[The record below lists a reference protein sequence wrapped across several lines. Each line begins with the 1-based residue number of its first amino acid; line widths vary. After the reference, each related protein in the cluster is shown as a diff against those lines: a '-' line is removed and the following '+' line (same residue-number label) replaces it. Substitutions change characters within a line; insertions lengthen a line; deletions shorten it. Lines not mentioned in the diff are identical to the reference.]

1 MTQRT
6 FLDYIGL
13 KRFLS
18 RLKAIIPTKTSELQN
33 DSGYLTQH
41 NPVDSSLS
49 ETSEN
54 AVQNKVV
61 KGALDG
67 KSDTGHTHTASE
79 VSGLSAVATSGSY
92 NDLSNTPTIPTVNN
106 ATLTIQKNGSTVKT
120 FTANASSNV
129 TANITVPTAV
139 SELTNDS
146 GYLTSASS
154 LDSSKLT
161 GTIDIARL
169 PKGALERLVT
179 VANQTARFAL
189 TTSDVQLGD
198 TVKQLDTGVM
208 YIVTDETKLNS
219 ADGYTE
225 YTAGSATSVP
235 WSGVTGK
242 PSSFTPSSHT
252 HGNVTNDGKLPT
264 ASRALITDSSKNIT
278 VSSVSDT
285 ELGYLSGVTSSV
297 QTQLNGKAASSHTHL
312 TSDVTDL
319 LSGNHTWTGDN
330 TFSKTIISQSN
341 EVLSTTSTSIGI
353 GETPANEQQKV
364 FNFKDKNNDS
374 LSYFRHLYKTT
385 GASQLDFIV
394 RNKFASGSPSTSGT
408 IGYTSFSLELGSD
421 GSKTGTLQATF
432 KPSATSTYDLGTSSY
447 KWRKVYSD
455 DVVHTSGDESVSGTK
470 SFNSDLNLNY
480 ASTDVDDI
488 VNSVAG
494 SATLDNFVHMT
505 GNETVNGIKSF
516 PDGVIANV
524 TGSATSA
531 TNDGSGN
538 VITST
543 YGKLGAANTW
553 TENNT
558 FYKQVCLTKVND
570 TSLQSKNSRAELG
583 ETNLSGDTYTQIS
596 FEDKN
601 GDNFGYLRQVY
612 GADGNNGF
620 HFFVRNKFLNG
631 VPDTTGTV
639 DYSYFGLRL
648 NPDKS
653 KEAVFKASLRPY
665 DSTYAYNL
673 GDATYQWNNLY
684 AKNYYYNGVAWG
696 LDKANVWTGDNTY
709 STSIIYQSNH
719 ALGNLPQSDNSQ
731 TALKI
736 NDSAG
741 TNYLAQMATFQNT
754 DATGLRITIRDKF
767 DSNGFSPSGSNRNKY
782 FNFLQNAANQGYI
795 RWDGYVNNSIIP
807 LADNTYALG
816 TSTNKWKT
824 LNGINPGAL
833 SLPDGNASN
842 SIAVDITDWYIQ
854 DPDYP
859 DDPTKKILDA
869 TNHIVKTTVPGW
881 LHIIFPNVAGNWA
894 YARQYAAG
902 VNMDLQRIAD
912 GVASSDFAVVDFIF
926 PIYSSCYVRIKAKTA
941 TVRIFPCQGNV

>member
-6 FLDYIGL
+6 FLDYTGL

-49 ETSEN
+49 DTSEN

-61 KGALDG
+61 KDALDG

-146 GYLTSASS
+146 GYLTSASN

-208 YIVTDETKLNS
+208 YIVTDETKLSS

-264 ASRALITDSSKNIT
+264 ASRALISDSSKNIT
-278 VSSVSDT
+278 VSSVTDT

-297 QTQLNGKAASSHTHL
+297 QTQLNGKSASNHVHGSITNDGKLGTASRALVTDSSKKIAVSTVTATELGYVSGVTSAIQTQLNGKSASNHVHGNITNDGKVGTTANKPLITGTGGVVQAGSFGTAANTFCEGNDSRLSDARTPVAHTHV
-312 TSDVTDL
+312 TADVTDL
-319 LSGNHTWTGDN
+319 LSNTHTWT
-330 TFSKTIISQSN
+330 SQ
-341 EVLSTTSTSIGI
+341 
-353 GETPANEQQKV
+353 Q
-364 FNFKDKNNDS
+364 
-374 LSYFRHLYKTT
+374 SY
-385 GASQLDFIV
+385 
-394 RNKFASGSPSTSGT
+394 
-408 IGYTSFSLELGSD
+408 
-421 GSKTGTLQATF
+421 
-432 KPSATSTYDLGTSSY
+432 
-447 KWRKVYSD
+447 
-455 DVVHTSGDESVSGTK
+455 
-470 SFNSDLNLNY
+470 NSDLNLNY
-480 ASTDVDDI
+480 ANTDVDDI

-531 TNDGSGN
+531 TQDGSGN
-538 VITST
+538 VISTT
-543 YGKLGAANTW
+543 YGKLGANNTW
-553 TENNT
+553 
-558 FYKQVCLTKVND
+558 
-570 TSLQSKNSRAELG
+570 SG
-583 ETNLSGDTYTQIS
+583 TNYYNRLIS
-596 FEDKN
+596 FLSDFSIGTSPSADKSGGFNFTN
-601 GDNFGYLRQVY
+601 GTSTIGLVSTNQL
-612 GADGNNGF
+612 
-620 HFFVRNKFLNG
+620 
-631 VPDTTGTV
+631 TTGTTYILQQAGNKFTNGVLDPNGTWKTANFQVGVRANGDRFVYTDGTWRSNLTPYV
-639 DYSYFGLRL
+639 DPGESESYM
-648 NPDKS
+648 
-653 KEAVFKASLRPY
+653 SLGT
-665 DSTYAYNL
+665 STN
-673 GDATYQWNNLY
+673 QWYNLY
-684 AKNYYYNGVAWG
+684 AKNYYYNGTPWG
-696 LDKANVWTGDNTY
+696 LDKINVW
-709 STSIIYQSNH
+709 SNNQVFEGFNGGRTLSLRRAYL
-719 ALGNLPQSDNSQ
+719 ALGDPPPASGFTEIGTYTFCDKNNANFGFMNLRDHANGN
-731 TALKI
+731 TALTLLCRQRYTDGVRDTSGDYKEAAI
-736 NDSAG
+736 ILEVDSSTNPNVYPGG
-741 TNYLAQMATFQNT
+741 TGTHN
-754 DATGLRITIRDKF
+754 
-767 DSNGFSPSGSNRNKY
+767 
-782 FNFLQNAANQGYI
+782 
-795 RWDGYVNNSIIP
+795 
-807 LADNTYALG
+807 LG
-816 TSTNKWKT
+816 TSSRKWKSF
-824 LNGINPGAL
+824 NGVNPGAL
-833 SLPDGNASN
+833 SLPQSASVNIDTTNWNLRGGTICTITPSVDTYICVQISRNVEFGLWAIGTGRQNSKAVLTSNDGYYRAMIMFPCAAGN
-842 SIAVDITDWYIQ
+842 SVNFYTQPLVDTPEENR
-854 DPDYP
+854 DPD
-859 DDPTKKILDA
+859 L
-869 TNHIVKTTVPGW
+869 IVE
-881 LHIIFPNVAGNWA
+881 
-894 YARQYAAG
+894 YAKYFYC
-902 VNMDLQRIAD
+902 L
-912 GVASSDFAVVDFIF
+912 
-926 PIYSSCYVRIKAKTA
+926 
-941 TVRIFPCQGNV
+941 GNV

>member
-18 RLKAIIPTKTSELQN
+18 HLKTIIPTKTSDIQN

-49 ETSEN
+49 DTSEN

-61 KGALDG
+61 KDALDG

-79 VSGLSAVATSGSY
+79 VSGLSTVATSGSY

-106 ATLTIQKNGSTVKT
+106 AKLTIQRNGTTVKT

-208 YIVTDETKLNS
+208 YIVTDETKLSS

-242 PSSFTPSSHT
+242 PSSYTPSSHT

-264 ASRALITDSSKNIT
+264 ASRALISDSSKNIT
-278 VSSVSDT
+278 VSSVTDT

-297 QTQLNGKAASSHTHL
+297 QTQLNGKAASNHVHGNITNDGKVGTTANKPLITGTGGVVQAGSFGNQANTFCEGNDARLSDARTPVAHTH
-312 TSDVTDL
+312 TKSDVTDL
-319 LSGNHTWTGDN
+319 FNSANTWSANNTYSANCIIYNSDNSGSVATLRLRN
-330 TFSKTIISQSN
+330 SKA
-341 EVLSTTSTSIGI
+341 EVLSTGNTISEQSI
-353 GETPANEQQKV
+353 T
-364 FNFKDKNNDS
+364 FRDKNDVAFCHIKGSVQSNGTALRIGTYTKDS
-374 LSYFRHLYKTT
+374 NNETVNAEL
-385 GASQLDFIV
+385 QLLAFTNG
-394 RNKFASGSPSTSGT
+394 NKAIFPSTADVYNLGLL
-408 IGYTSFSLELGSD
+408 GYQWKSVYAQSYYYNGVAWGLD
-421 GSKTGTLQATF
+421 QANTWT
-432 KPSATSTYDLGTSSY
+432 AQN
-447 KWRKVYSD
+447 
-455 DVVHTSGDESVSGTK
+455 

-538 VITST
+538 VISTT

-553 TENNT
+553 SGEQTFSQTIQGNAATASAFDTAKSITLTGAVTGTVSGTNSWEIATVLKTGSAYTGVTVPDPYFKIASWEVNPNKYFGAILQIQNKCYPHNVGTLIISVRTKSDATFQRGYLLLNNAIGLLPSE
-558 FYKQVCLTKVND
+558 FILCYKEVTGKVLCELYYYSTTPFNGIRFSVISEGLGIQEGD
-570 TSLQSKNSRAELG
+570 SLFNTMIVYRDPAGVAALPSDYTTIQTSIG
-583 ETNLSGDTYTQIS
+583 TYTQDFI
-596 FEDKN
+596 
-601 GDNFGYLRQVY
+601 
-612 GADGNNGF
+612 
-620 HFFVRNKFLNG
+620 
-631 VPDTTGTV
+631 P
-639 DYSYFGLRL
+639 
-648 NPDKS
+648 
-653 KEAVFKASLRPY
+653 
-665 DSTYAYNL
+665 
-673 GDATYQWNNLY
+673 
-684 AKNYYYNGVAWG
+684 
-696 LDKANVWTGDNTY
+696 Y
-709 STSIIYQSNH
+709 ST
-719 ALGNLPQSDNSQ
+719 
-731 TALKI
+731 
-736 NDSAG
+736 
-741 TNYLAQMATFQNT
+741 
-754 DATGLRITIRDKF
+754 
-767 DSNGFSPSGSNRNKY
+767 
-782 FNFLQNAANQGYI
+782 NAY
-795 RWDGYVNNSIIP
+795 D
-807 LADNTYALG
+807 LG

-824 LNGINPGAL
+824 LNGTNPGAL
-833 SLPDGNASN
+833 SLPSTATTDASGDIVPPSGESSINLSGNANTYTPSN
-842 SIAVDITDWYIQ
+842 NGWLTLAINCASGNCIIVRQNTSNRETLNYMQ
-854 DPDYP
+854 GYVPGQ
-859 DDPTKKILDA
+859 
-869 TNHIVKTTVPGW
+869 TNIYLTVPV
-881 LHIIFPNVAGNWA
+881 L
-894 YARQYAAG
+894 AG
-902 VNMDLQRIAD
+902 VTYYVFLYATSFVMAR
-912 GVASSDFAVVDFIF
+912 FAL
-926 PIYSSCYVRIKAKTA
+926 
-941 TVRIFPCQGNV
+941 CQGNV